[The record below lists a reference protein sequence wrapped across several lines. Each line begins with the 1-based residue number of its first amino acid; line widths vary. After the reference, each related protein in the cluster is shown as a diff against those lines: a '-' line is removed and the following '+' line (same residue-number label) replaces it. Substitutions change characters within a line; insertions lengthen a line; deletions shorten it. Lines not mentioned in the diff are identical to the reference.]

1 MTGPP
6 RLVLAI
12 RRPVQ
17 LKNVNQE
24 MKTVWLIDWLIFA
37 NKIKKYDSVKMTNV
51 TFKQTR
57 DQKWLSL
64 L

>member
-6 RLVLAI
+6 RLALAI